1 MQIEGESKQHKCNRC
16 VVTYIDN
23 TANYE
28 PNEVAFPDIGSSDDN
43 TFLSQDNSIRLEKRI
58 TLPTIADRRIAEQYA
73 RVFVRRS
80 RSEKL
85 VSFAT
90 NLATSNTAVGD
101 LIRVQ
106 NSNLSLDAVFRIM
119 DMRLNTAGN
128 IEITALEHQS
138 GAYAIDGSGT
148 NYTRPTTSLPDPFT
162 VAAPSGLALASGS
175 AQNLNVNTG
184 GYLSSNSTIVRLKAS
199 WTASTDPF
207 TTEYIVQF
215 KLSSDSTFTTA
226 GITNDTEF
234 FIQGVLTGSNY
245 DVRVAARNELDRR
258 SNFVAVTG
266 HTIAS

>member
-16 VVTYIDN
+16 VVTYIDP
-23 TANYE
+23 TSNYE

-43 TFLSQDNSIRLEKRI
+43 TFLTQDNSIRLEKRV
-58 TLPTIADRRIAEQYA
+58 TLPTVANRKIAEQYA

-80 RSEKL
+80 RAEKL

-101 LIRVQ
+101 LITVQ

-138 GAYAIDGSGT
+138 GAYAIDGTGT
-148 NYTRPTTSLPDPFT
+148 DYTRPTTSLPDPFT
-162 VAAPSGLALASGS
+162 VAAPTSLALASGS
-175 AQNLNVNTG
+175 AQNLTTNSG
-184 GYLSSNSTIVRLKAS
+184 GYVSSNSTLVRIKAA

-234 FIQGVLTGSNY
+234 FIQNVLTGSNY
-245 DVRVAARNELDRR
+245 DVRVAARNELNRR
-258 SNFVAVTG
+258 SNFAAVTG
-266 HTIAS
+266 HTVAA